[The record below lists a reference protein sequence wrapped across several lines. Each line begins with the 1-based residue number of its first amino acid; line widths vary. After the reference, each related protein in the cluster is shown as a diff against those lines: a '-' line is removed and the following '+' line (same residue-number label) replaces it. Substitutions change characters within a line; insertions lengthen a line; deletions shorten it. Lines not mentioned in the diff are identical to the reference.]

1 MFFKPKFN
9 TFKSLFFYFFFI
21 SFLPF
26 GAAAEQCRKPVNFGF
41 GLFQENSII
50 CSSKKFDGQ
59 RCSYSSAENQSYSYS
74 TSYCSLDSNYEWTGR
89 KIKYDFKV
97 KDGWSKFKINLRS
110 SSEGGECIIFEKMT
124 GSNFLQ
130 GEFCDHQKQER
141 FSEAEAT
148 HLIKSR
154 LTFGN
159 LTSVSTQN
167 ASVLSDDEIR
177 QIFTPNNFYPNIK
190 EDVAEAIAFA
200 PGAEAVSEA
209 ELGLLSANKK
219 GYIWK
224 YLTKKRTP
232 KAMVGAV
239 PLSCNYRY
247 YHSASKNL
255 SSAISSAYK
264 GCIDKISQ
272 YNQLLNKNCNC
283 RLIALNNTLFYES
296 SVYLGELGYTP
307 ILAQVEQNG
316 QKILINGVAEWDKPG
331 ASFAN
336 FVLKNE
342 KNIKICDGSF
352 DIRNRAKGAIKIN
365 CFNGK
370 FVGSGEFVTSGFDEE
385 LRVANGTAVI
395 NLGDGNEM
403 RVVYGRDAM

>member
-1 MFFKPKFN
+1 MKSERILFVLLVSLTYFVGQYLYNIDIVENYSYQGFEEIKFGIINFVALLLASFFAPINITKPSDSF
-9 TFKSLFFYFFFI
+9 LIFYFLVILSCLIFTQPLVNDDI
-21 SFLPF
+21 YAKVEENVIKPARKMVKL
-26 GAAAEQCRKPVNFGF
+26 GAP
-41 GLFQENSII
+41 S
-50 CSSKKFDGQ
+50 SSKLKAIED
-59 RCSYSSAENQSYSYS
+59 
-74 TSYCSLDSNYEWTGR
+74 
-89 KIKYDFKV
+89 I
-97 KDGWSKFKINLRS
+97 
-110 SSEGGECIIFEKMT
+110 
-124 GSNFLQ
+124 
-130 GEFCDHQKQER
+130 
-141 FSEAEAT
+141 
-148 HLIKSR
+148 
-154 LTFGN
+154 
-159 LTSVSTQN
+159 
-167 ASVLSDDEIR
+167 DDEVR

-200 PGAEAVSEA
+200 PGAEAVSET
-209 ELGLLSANKK
+209 ELDLLSANKK

-336 FVLKNE
+336 FVLKND

-352 DIRNRAKGAIKIN
+352 DIRSRAKGAIKIN

-370 FVGSGEFVTSGFDEE
+370 FAGSGEFVTSGFDEE